1 MFFIGMNP
9 TVFCDICSMNIVLM
23 GYMGSGKT
31 AVGRRLAALLQRE
44 FIDLDA
50 LIEQRLESTISEIFE
65 QKGVVYFRKYESEIL
80 REICGRQG
88 NAVIAL
94 GGGTPI
100 YGDNLKW
107 INDSDFNLSIYL
119 KISIQPLVKRL
130 WPKRHH
136 RPIIASLSTPE
147 ALEEFVRKHLF
158 ERTFAYM
165 QAQLVVDVSDLNVD
179 SVANEILNAVQNR
192 IGDY

>member
-1 MFFIGMNP
+1 MLVLGKNP
-9 TVFCDICSMNIVLM
+9 TVFCDICSMNLVIM
-23 GYMGSGKT
+23 GYMGSGKS
-31 AVGRRLAALLQRE
+31 AVGRRLAELLQRE

-50 LIEQRLESTISEIFE
+50 LIEQRLESTISEIFD
-65 QKGVVYFRKYESEIL
+65 QKGAVYFRKYESEIL
-80 REICGRQG
+80 REICGRPG
-88 NAVIAL
+88 NVVIAL

-130 WPKRHH
+130 WPERHH
-136 RPIIASLSTPE
+136 RPIIASLGTPE
-147 ALEEFVRKHLF
+147 ALEDFVRKHLF

-165 QAQLVVDVSDLNVD
+165 QAQLVFDVSALDLD
-179 SVANEILNAVQNR
+179 SVAKEILNAVQKR